1 MMPVGQVN
9 ANDPR
14 VKRTR
19 QLLQQTLLDLMREK
33 SFTAITVQDLAER
46 STLNRATF
54 YAHFDNKEALLD
66 ETIRISFLQMVERRL
81 PTGHVSS
88 SADLEPII
96 VAVCEFLKQLNGKCW
111 QQQRRFG
118 VLVEREMKALLTG
131 ILRVWLAELEA
142 QPMRDGA
149 SADLTATMAS
159 WAIYGAALHWSYQDV
174 RQPEEELARAV
185 QTVIA
190 RVVMLGER

>member
-1 MMPVGQVN
+1 LPEHG
-9 ANDPR
+9 R
-14 VKRTR
+14 CGRT
-19 QLLQQTLLDLMREK
+19 
-33 SFTAITVQDLAER
+33 
-46 STLNRATF
+46 
-54 YAHFDNKEALLD
+54 AHFDNKEALLD

-81 PTGHVSS
+81 PTGHVTS

-118 VLVEREMKALLTG
+118 VLVEREIKALLTD
-131 ILRVWLAELEA
+131 ILRVWLADMEA

-149 SADLTATMAS
+149 SAELTATMAS

-174 RQPEEELARAV
+174 RQPEEEFARAV
-185 QTVIA
+185 QPLIA
-190 RVVMLGER
+190 RIVMLGERYQEVLAVLFNRNWLSETQARAQEGQAFWIAWLFAATYFCPL